1 MIPLISSC
9 CHGPLGVCQLPRFW
23 WKVLLR
29 QAGLL
34 DEEYPDC
41 SGGLDTWVLERLE
54 LDRDETLGY
63 LRSEMPGY
71 LAFEAWVLERKGGE
85 LDYGVVGRWNAFVRN
100 RVHNEKKIA
109 ETHENIGIP
118 NDGSL
123 TSAVILNSLEDWQLF
138 YTRDLGSG
146 AQGLTGPVVPLIAS
160 IDYGALAVCQL
171 PRTWLKVV
179 LNAKGLLHAD
189 YPDFTSGLDLGVT
202 EALGL
207 DRDTVLAHL
216 RDRTPSYVDFE
227 AWVLEQKQGG
237 LDRHALDEWNDYV
250 RNRVHKSELRKRILN
265 ELGLPDDGRIRSAVV
280 LNQIEDWHV
289 AHRALVAAS

>member
-9 CHGPLGVCQLPRFW
+9 CTGPLGVCQLPRFW

-29 QAGLL
+29 KAGLL

-41 SGGLDTWVLERLE
+41 SGGLDAWVLERLE
-54 LDRDETLGY
+54 LDKDETLGY

-71 LAFEAWVLERKGGE
+71 LSFEDWVLKQKGGE

-100 RVHNEKKIA
+100 RVHNEKKVA
-109 ETHENIGIP
+109 ETHANIGIP

-138 YTRDLGSG
+138 CARDLGSG
-146 AQGLTGPVVPLIAS
+146 DDSLKGGVVPLIAS
-160 IDYGALAVCQL
+160 IDYGGLEVCQL

-179 LNAKGLLHAD
+179 LKAKGLLHSE
-189 YPDFTSGLDLGVT
+189 YPDFTGGLDLGVT

-207 DRDTVLAHL
+207 DRDALLAHL
-216 RDRTPSYVDFE
+216 TDRTPSYVELE
-227 AWVLEQKQGG
+227 AWVLEQKQGQ

-250 RNRVHKSELRKRILN
+250 RNRIHKSEFRKRILE

-280 LNQIEDWHV
+280 LNQIEDWHI
-289 AHRALVAAS
+289 AHRELTSGA

>member
-9 CHGPLGVCQLPRFW
+9 CYGPLGVCQLPRFW

-29 QAGLL
+29 KAGLL

-54 LDRDETLGY
+54 LDKEEALGY

-71 LAFEAWVLERKGGE
+71 LAFEDWVLAKKGGE

-100 RVHNEKKIA
+100 RIHNEKKIA
-109 ETHENIGIP
+109 ETHANIGIP

-138 YTRDLGSG
+138 YARDLGTG
-146 AQGLTGPVVPLIAS
+146 AGSLKGPVVPVIAS
-160 IDYGALAVCQL
+160 IDYGALEVCQL

-179 LNAKGLLHAD
+179 LKAKGLLHAE
-189 YPDFTSGLDLGVT
+189 YPDFTGGLDLGVT

-207 DRDTVLAHL
+207 DRDTLLAYLTEH
-216 RDRTPSYVDFE
+216 TPSYVALE
-227 AWVLEQKQGG
+227 AWVLQKKGG
-237 LDRHALDEWNDYV
+237 KLDRHALDEWNDFV
-250 RNRVHKSELRKRILN
+250 RNRIHKSEFRKRILD

-280 LNQIEDWHV
+280 LNQIEDWHI
-289 AHRALVAAS
+289 AHRELVSVA